1 MHFICIYLLALL
13 HIFEYTKKNELY
25 PAIGKE
31 ELFQMLYSKNKKR
44 GFTLVELIV
53 VLVILAILAAL
64 LIPAL
69 TGYIDKAKKDQVI
82 AETRM
87 LHEAVQTEMSEL
99 CGSSNWKLNSH
110 TTLANSTGTV
120 IGNNPNGNPNS
131 YDLKANYDKIAKL
144 SEVPCLQ
151 EGGSGQFL
159 VLINSKAQIH
169 AIIYHSDR
177 DYLGLYFSDTNQ
189 YSAYKIGETAEGGKI
204 SDNMFRSYYSS
215 VYYNAAVDA
224 VPKPDGSYSDNSYYL
239 WTCTGIRGML
249 HISELVLPSS

>member
-1 MHFICIYLLALL
+1 
-13 HIFEYTKKNELY
+13 
-25 PAIGKE
+25 
-31 ELFQMLYSKNKKR
+31 MLYSKNKKR

-99 CGSSNWKLNSH
+99 YGSANWKLNSA
-110 TTLANSTGTV
+110 TTLANNTGKV
-120 IGNNPNGNPNS
+120 IGNNPNG

-151 EGGSGQFL
+151 EGGSGHFL

-177 DYLGLYFSDTNQ
+177 SYLGLYFSDTNQ

-215 VYYNAAVDA
+215 VYYNTSVDA
-224 VPKPDGSYSDNSYYL
+224 VPDSNGNYKDNSCYL
-239 WTCTGIRGML
+239 WSCTGIRGML